1 MDRLGDKVGDWGLD
15 TLWKKHMN
23 PDERFS
29 FITLHKMSGI
39 AKEWIQIKVLYDK
52 KIDFLEQLQDQLNDF
67 ASKYGLLVQESQS
80 RSAGPGS
87 SQPMLQEHILDTLE
101 MAVISC
107 EIMNRTEEVRGGS

>member
-1 MDRLGDKVGDWGLD
+1 MDRLGDKVGDWGLA

-29 FITLHKMSGI
+29 FVTLHKMSSL
-39 AKEWIQIKVLYDK
+39 AKEWTHIRVLCDK
-52 KIDFLEQLQDQLNDF
+52 KTTFSDQLQDQLNDF

-80 RSAGPGS
+80 RAAGPGS
-87 SQPMLQEHILDTLE
+87 YQPMLQEHILDTLE

-107 EIMNRTEEVRGGS
+107 EILNRTEEVQSGS